1 MTKKELV
8 AAMAAKADLSKAA
21 AERAL
26 NALVA
31 AVTGALKKGD
41 TVGITGF
48 GSFRV
53 SHRSA
58 RKGRNP
64 RTGEVIMI
72 KASKNPTFKA
82 GKGLKQAVNA

>member
-8 AAMAAKADLSKAA
+8 AAMSAKSDLSKAA

-26 NALVA
+26 NAFTA
-31 AVTGALKKGD
+31 AVTGALKKGG

-48 GSFRV
+48 GTFRV

-64 RTGEVIMI
+64 RTGAVITI
-72 KASKNPTFKA
+72 KASKNPTFKS
-82 GKGLKQAVNA
+82 GKALKSACN